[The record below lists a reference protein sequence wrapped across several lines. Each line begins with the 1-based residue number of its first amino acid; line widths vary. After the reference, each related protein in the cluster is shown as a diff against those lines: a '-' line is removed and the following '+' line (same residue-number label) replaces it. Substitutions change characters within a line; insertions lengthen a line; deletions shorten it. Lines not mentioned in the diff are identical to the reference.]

1 MNEEYARNIGI
12 IDDVAPIY
20 RFSFHLDLMSETLLT
35 TGVQK
40 LILVSNK
47 LKIMWNV
54 AVVASLK
61 VKYRNFPGMA
71 DATREKPQ

>member
-1 MNEEYARNIGI
+1 MNDEYARNMGI

-20 RFSFHLDLMSETLLT
+20 RFYLHLELMCETFLT

-47 LKIMWNV
+47 LKIMWNE
-54 AVVASLK
+54 AVVASLHLQ
-61 VKYRNFPGMA
+61 YRNFPWNG
-71 DATREKPQ
+71 